1 MCMGLRPIYDRPRG
15 LPSIV
20 ACCFLR
26 KMASGIVRG
35 AIGMVLEDKKLIQS
49 KKNDE
54 MRQFGAQFLR
64 KITENETDMDRFDG
78 FRTDI
83 VAQLDTTFV
92 SIPKTICLLSSK
104 KSKCWS
110 EFHKVRHTDLPKLW
124 QDLLVTL

>member
-1 MCMGLRPIYDRPRG
+1 MGLRPIYDRPRG

-20 ACCFLR
+20 ACCFSR

-64 KITENETDMDRFDG
+64 KITENETDMDHFDRFS
-78 FRTDI
+78 TDI
-83 VAQLDTTFV
+83 VAQLDAIFV
-92 SIPKTICLLSSK
+92 SIPKTIRLLSSK
-104 KSKCWS
+104 KSPSFIK
-110 EFHKVRHTDLPKLW
+110 
-124 QDLLVTL
+124 